1 MAVRAI
7 RAGGRCACRLV
18 LALSGAAAAAADL
31 PIQLVS
37 FGDITERDVYLEV
50 SINGVNTTQL
60 LRFRDAQGRLSASA
74 GALGSVGVDVSSLGA
89 PRASEIALDDIAGLR
104 YTYNAAMQTVNLVVP
119 DALRRPFE
127 VDTRG
132 VPQIPRA
139 TSGRG
144 LILNYEAYAQTD
156 AFNKVSMYSEQRYFD
171 PQGTLNNTGTAYLGG
186 RADRYVRYDTYW
198 THSDQDTLRTL
209 RIGDTITSSLN
220 WSRSVRVAGIQWGRN
235 FALRPDLVTFPV
247 SSLSASSVV
256 PTSVSLYVNGVQQY
270 SGNVP
275 AGPFVVNQ
283 IPGITGSGQATLVTR
298 DALGRSVSTSVP
310 LYIDTRM
317 LATGLSSYSIEAGV
331 ERRQF
336 SVRSFD
342 YDKRPAVTASG
353 RYGMS
358 DALTLE
364 GHAELSAGVYNA
376 GAGALVRLG
385 QAGVVNGA
393 LSGSAGQYNGAQV
406 SLGYQYIEPAFSIEL
421 QAVRAL
427 GDYGDLG
434 SREDVP
440 VPRQTDRATFSLPLT
455 QSQSVALSYVGVR
468 LPQAPAARIGSASY
482 TANLHSRVSMNISA
496 YNDFAQ
502 TGSHGVYIGL
512 SILLGDS
519 TQVNASVGRQGEQ
532 GIYSVG
538 AQRNVDYDGGW
549 GWGVEN
555 GRSGGAQY
563 NQGKLQFLGRYGQLT
578 ALGQDYSGRGQAAVQ
593 AVGALVLMDGAL
605 TPSRRINDG
614 FALVSTDGTPDVA
627 VLHEN
632 RKLGRTNS
640 AGHLLVPDLNSYQ
653 TNRLSIDPDEL
664 PVDMKLETTK
674 AVAVPQ
680 AGSGVLVKFA
690 LQRYAAA
697 SVILHLPDG
706 GMLPVGARVAHVESG
721 KQSVVGY
728 DGIAFV
734 EDLQAE
740 NHLRVSGGAV
750 SCVVDFP
757 YRHDPARPLPTL
769 GPFVCQPLRGPDS

>member
-7 RAGGRCACRLV
+7 RACGRCACRLA
-18 LALSGAAAAAADL
+18 LALSGATSAAADL

-37 FGDITERDVYLEV
+37 FGNIAERDVYLEV
-50 SINGVNTTQL
+50 SINGVNTAQL
-60 LRFRDAQGRLSASA
+60 LRFRDAQGRLSASP
-74 GALGSVGVDVSSLGA
+74 GALGSVGVDVSKLGA
-89 PRASEIALDDIAGLR
+89 PRDSEIPLDDIAGLR

-119 DALRRPFE
+119 DALRLPFQ

-132 VPQIPRA
+132 LPQTPRA

-144 LILNYEAYAQTD
+144 LVLNYEAYAQTD
-156 AFNKVSMYSEQRYFD
+156 AYNKVSMYTEQRYFD
-171 PQGTLNNTGTAYLGG
+171 PRGTFNNTGTAYLGG
-186 RADRYVRYDTYW
+186 RADRYIRYDTYW

-209 RIGDTITSSLN
+209 RVGDTITSSLN

-256 PTSVSLYVNGVQQY
+256 PSSVSLYVNGVQQY

-283 IPGITGSGQATLVTR
+283 IPGVTGSGQATLVTR

-317 LATGLSSYSIEAGV
+317 LAAGLSSYSVEAGFA
-331 ERRQF
+331 RRQF

-353 RYGMS
+353 RYGLD

-364 GHAELSAGVYNA
+364 GHSEMSAGVYNV

-393 LSGSAGQYNGAQV
+393 LSGSAGHYDGGQV
-406 SLGYQYIEPAFSIEL
+406 SLGYQYVEPAFSVEL
-421 QAVRAL
+421 QTVRAL
-427 GDYGDLG
+427 GNYGDLG
-434 SREDVP
+434 SREDAP
-440 VPRQTDRATFSLPLT
+440 VARQTDRVTFSLPLT
-455 QSQSVALSYVGVR
+455 QSQSVSLSYIGFR
-468 LPQAPAARIGSASY
+468 MPQVPAAKIGSASY
-482 TANLHSRVSMNISA
+482 TANLHSRVSMNLSA

-502 TGSHGVYIGL
+502 TNSHGVYLGF
-512 SILLGDS
+512 SILLGDN
-519 TQVNASVGRQGEQ
+519 TQFNASVGRQGEQ
-532 GIYSVG
+532 DTYSVG

-555 GRSGGAQY
+555 GRSGGRQY

-578 ALGQDYSGRGQAAVQ
+578 ALGQDYGGKSQAALQ
-593 AVGALVLMDGAL
+593 AVGAVVLMDGSL

-653 TNRLSIDPDEL
+653 INRLSIDPDEL
-664 PVDMKLETTK
+664 PVDMKLESTK

-680 AGSGVLVKFA
+680 AGSGVLVKFQ

-706 GMLPVGARVAHVESG
+706 SVLPVGARVAHVESG

-734 EDLQAE
+734 EDLQVE
-740 NHLRVSGGAV
+740 NHLRVKGSGV
-750 SCVVDFP
+750 SCVAEFP

-769 GPFVCQPLRGPDS
+769 GPFVCQPLKEPGQ

>member
-1 MAVRAI
+1 MAVREI
-7 RAGGRCACRLV
+7 RAGGRCACCLA
-18 LALSGAAAAAADL
+18 LALSGAAAVAADP
-31 PIQLVS
+31 PIRLVS

-60 LRFRDAQGRLSASA
+60 LRFRDAQGRLSASP
-74 GALGSVGVDVSSLGA
+74 GALDSVGVDLRQLGA
-89 PRASEIALDDIAGLR
+89 PRDSEIALDDIAGLR
-104 YTYNAAMQTVNLVVP
+104 YTYNAAMQAVNLVVP
-119 DALRRPFE
+119 DALRRPFQ

-132 VPQIPRA
+132 LPRTPRA
-139 TSGRG
+139 TAGRG
-144 LILNYEAYAQTD
+144 VVLNYEAYAQTD
-156 AFNKVSMYSEQRYFD
+156 AFSRVSLYTEQRYFD
-171 PQGTLNNTGTAYLGG
+171 PRGTLNNTGTAYLGG
-186 RADRYVRYDTYW
+186 RAGRYIRYDTYW
-198 THSDQDTLRTL
+198 IHSDQDSLRTL
-209 RIGDTITSSLN
+209 RLGDTITSSLN
-220 WSRSVRVAGIQWGRN
+220 WSRSVRMAGVQWGRN

-256 PTSVSLYVNGVQQY
+256 PSSVSLYVNGVQQY

-283 IPGITGSGQATLVTR
+283 IPGITGAGQATLVTR

-317 LATGLSSYSIEAGV
+317 LAAGLSSYSIEAGFA
-331 ERRQF
+331 RRQF

-353 RYGMS
+353 RYGLD

-364 GHAELSAGVYNA
+364 GHAEMSAGLYNA

-385 QAGVVNGA
+385 QAGVINGA
-393 LSGSAGQYNGAQV
+393 LSGSAGRDNGGQV
-406 SLGYQYIEPAFSIEL
+406 SLGYQYIEPAFSVEL
-421 QAVRAL
+421 QTVRAL

-440 VPRQTDRATFSLPLT
+440 VPRQTDRVTLSLPLT
-455 QSQSVALSYVGVR
+455 SSQSVALSYVGLR
-468 LPQAPAARIGSASY
+468 MPQVPAARIGSASY
-482 TANLHSRVSMNISA
+482 TANLHSRVSLNVSA
-496 YNDFAQ
+496 YKDFTQ
-502 TGSHGVYIGL
+502 TGSRGVYVGL
-512 SILLGDS
+512 SILLGDN
-519 TQVNASVGRQGEQ
+519 TQASASLGRQGGQ
-532 GIYSVG
+532 DTYSIG
-538 AQRNVDYDGGW
+538 AQRNVDYGGGW
-549 GWGVEN
+549 GWGLEN
-555 GRSGGAQY
+555 GRSAGMRY
-563 NQGKLQFLGRYGQLT
+563 NQGRLQFLGRYGQLT
-578 ALGQDYSGRGQAAVQ
+578 ALGQDYGGKGQAALQ
-593 AVGALVLMDGAL
+593 ASGALVLMDGAL

-614 FALVSTDGTPDVA
+614 FALVSTEGTPDVA

-632 RKLGRTNS
+632 RKLGRTNR

-653 TNRLSIDPDEL
+653 INRLSIDPDEL

-680 AGSGVLVKFA
+680 AGAGVLVKFA

-706 GMLPVGARVAHVESG
+706 AVLPVGARVAHLESG

-740 NHLRVSGGAV
+740 NHLRVTGGGL
-750 SCVVDFP
+750 SCVVAFP

-769 GPFVCQPLRGPDS
+769 GPFVCQPLQEASP